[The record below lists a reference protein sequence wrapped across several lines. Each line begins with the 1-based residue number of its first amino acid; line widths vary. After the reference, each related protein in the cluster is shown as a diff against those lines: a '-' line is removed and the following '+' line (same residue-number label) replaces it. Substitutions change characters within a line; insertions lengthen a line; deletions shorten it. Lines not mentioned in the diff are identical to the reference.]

1 MFGAFHL
8 NLYQFFYAFFLGAV
22 FGYIYVKT
30 GRLRYTIALHATVN
44 FLGGV
49 AVPALLRKILP
60 FLERLEQGAFNAEEI
75 FSQLLPVLPALL
87 LYAAYG
93 FLLIGCTLT
102 TVVLGIVLHRR
113 LSFARE
119 RRRHG
124 HCGAISVCSSF
135 LPCARGLFSSRCG
148 KG

>member
-113 LSFARE
+113 LSFAPGEAEARTLWCNF
-119 RRRHG
+119 G
-124 HCGAISVCSSF
+124 VLVFFA
-135 LPCARGLFSSRCG
+135 LCAGIILLSLR
-148 KG
+148 